1 MNYEKI
7 DVKTWKRGKLFSHYI
22 DNLRN
27 VLSMTVDIDVT
38 NALKFAHERAMKFY
52 PVMIWAVSTTVNRF
66 EEFRYAFDP
75 NGDLIRWDFVSP
87 YYADFHKED
96 EQLVLL
102 FTEYSENLKDFHDA
116 FMADRKKYADLRGF
130 ELKDVPPN
138 VFNVSCLP
146 WIKYRSFDIHVFDEG
161 KYIAPVI
168 TWGKYE
174 EKDKKYL
181 MPLSVQIHHAVSDGY
196 HLSRFFN
203 ALQQLIYG
211 LKQGAF

>member
-75 NGDLIRWDFVSP
+75 NGDLIRWDVVSP
-87 YYADFHKED
+87 Y
-96 EQLVLL
+96 
-102 FTEYSENLKDFHDA
+102 
-116 FMADRKKYADLRGF
+116 YADLRGF

-161 KYIAPVI
+161 KYLAPVI

-203 ALQQLIYG
+203 ELQQLIYG
-211 LKQGAF
+211 LK